1 MVIQVIVG
9 VAHFFSSKNQL
20 KFIKPKRVFSS
31 IGQIIRNVILSCVG
45 ILGFLIVLVVALGL
59 IIGAVTNKST
69 YGVPLTIFCVIILVG
84 LLVESFLKY
93 RKEQQK

>member
-1 MVIQVIVG
+1 MALASVLGMVIQVIVG

-45 ILGFLIVLVVALGL
+45 ILGFLIVFWWLHWD
-59 IIGAVTNKST
+59 
-69 YGVPLTIFCVIILVG
+69 
-84 LLVESFLKY
+84 
-93 RKEQQK
+93 

>member
-31 IGQIIRNVILSCVG
+31 IGQIIGNGILSCVG
-45 ILGFLIVLVVALGL
+45 ILGFLIVFGGQSLWAVMPVVEVLVLGL
-59 IIGAVTNKST
+59 SV
-69 YGVPLTIFCVIILVG
+69 V
-84 LLVESFLKY
+84 LLKNIKY
-93 RKEQQK
+93 NTK

>member
-1 MVIQVIVG
+1 MVMSIYTLTDAIVIGQGVGANALAALASVLGMVIQVIVG

-45 ILGFLIVLVVALGL
+45 ILGFLIVFGGC
-59 IIGAVTNKST
+59 IGINNRRSN
-69 YGVPLTIFCVIILVG
+69 
-84 LLVESFLKY
+84 
-93 RKEQQK
+93 